1 MGGSPLC
8 SSAKTKLLLFFLSF
22 DYIKNLQD
30 KVKTLVC
37 NYKSVIHL
45 YLLSQSTLHAH
56 LLLFY
61 NWIFFLMKYQLSP
74 GPMTGTVLGTG
85 VVAGSKKKMQ
95 DLPS

>member
-30 KVKTLVC
+30 KVKTLVY

-45 YLLSQSTLHAH
+45 YLLSQSTPHAH

-61 NWIFFLMKYQLSP
+61 KWIFFLMK
-74 GPMTGTVLGTG
+74 
-85 VVAGSKKKMQ
+85 
-95 DLPS
+95 